1 MVEIGHMAHLSC
13 LKVPT
18 NHKVP
23 PQLAANYICF
33 NPLKKAI

>member
-1 MVEIGHMAHLSC
+1 MVEIGHMARLSC

-23 PQLAANYICF
+23 LSSPLIICF